1 MNYEVHHGRVHIIGA
16 PMDLG
21 QEKRG
26 VDLGPTAI
34 RYAGL
39 VGRLERQGWEV
50 IDWGDISVA
59 ASEQMMRH
67 VSFGGHPAY
76 HAGAIINIARGLHHH
91 VEEHVRAEDKLIMLG
106 GDHSASLGS
115 VASSLQRPGKTGV
128 IWIDAH
134 GDFNTPATSP
144 SGNVHGMVVAWLMG
158 KGIPR
163 PGVSETKLQADE
175 ICMIAIRDLDPLEAI
190 ALEES
195 GIKVAT
201 IREVEERGISVVVH
215 EALDLLGDVTSLH
228 VSFDLD
234 SLDPNVAPGVGTPV
248 PGGLTHR
255 EALLLAEILGDDG
268 RVCSLD
274 LVEVNPMLDVGNKT
288 ADFAVNVAASMLGE
302 RILHPS
308 NVTPQMLEQE

>member
-1 MNYEVHHGRVHIIGA
+1 MAQMYNPGQVHVIGA

-39 VGRLERQGWEV
+39 AGRLERQGWDV
-50 IDWGDISVA
+50 IDWGDVSVA
-59 ASEQMMRH
+59 ASGQMMRN
-67 VSFGGHPAY
+67 VSFGGYPAY
-76 HAGAIINIARGLHHH
+76 HAGAIINIARSLHQH
-91 VEEHVRAEDKLIMLG
+91 VEEHVRPQDKLIMLG

-115 VASSLQRPGKTGV
+115 VASSLQRPGKTGLL
-128 IWIDAH
+128 WIDAH

-158 KGIPR
+158 DGILR
-163 PGVSETKLQADE
+163 PGVGATNLQADQV
-175 ICMIAIRDLDPLEAI
+175 CMIAIRDLDPMEAI
-190 ALEES
+190 RLDAS
-195 GIKVAT
+195 GIAVAT
-201 IREVEERGISVVVH
+201 IRKVEERGISDVVH
-215 EALDLLGDVTSLH
+215 ETLDKLGDVDSLH

-234 SLDPNVAPGVGTPV
+234 ALDPDVAPGVGTPV

-268 RVCSLD
+268 RVCALD
-274 LVEVNPMLDVGNKT
+274 LVEVNPILDVGNKT
-288 ADFAVNVAASMLGE
+288 ANFAVDVAASLLGE
-302 RILHPS
+302 RILRPA
-308 NVTPQMLEQE
+308 NV

>member
-1 MNYEVHHGRVHIIGA
+1 MMQMNNPGQVHIIGA

-39 VGRLERQGWEV
+39 GGRLERQGWEV
-50 IDWGDISVA
+50 IDWGDVSVA

-67 VSFGGHPAY
+67 VSFGGHAAY
-76 HAGAIINIARGLHHH
+76 HAGAIISIARSLHQH
-91 VEEHVRAEDKLIMLG
+91 VEEHVSPQDKLIMLG

-115 VASSLQRPGKTGV
+115 VASSLQRPGRTGLL
-128 IWIDAH
+128 WIDAH

-158 KGIPR
+158 DGIPR
-163 PGVSETKLQADE
+163 PGVGATKLQADQV
-175 ICMIAIRDLDPLEAI
+175 CMIAIRDLDPLEATRLD
-190 ALEES
+190 AS
-195 GIKVAT
+195 GIAVAT
-201 IREVEERGISVVVH
+201 IRKVEERGISDVVH
-215 EALDLLGDVTSLH
+215 EALDKLGDVDSLH

-234 SLDPNVAPGVGTPV
+234 ALDPVVAPGVGTPV

-268 RVCSLD
+268 RVCALD
-274 LVEVNPMLDVGNKT
+274 LVEVNPILDVGNKT
-288 ADFAVNVAASMLGE
+288 ANFAVDVAASLLGE
-302 RILHPS
+302 RILHPA
-308 NVTPQMLEQE
+308 NV

>member
-1 MNYEVHHGRVHIIGA
+1 MAQMYNPGQVHIIGA

-39 VGRLERQGWEV
+39 AGRLERQGWDV
-50 IDWGDISVA
+50 IDWGDVSVA
-59 ASEQMMRH
+59 ASGQMMRN
-67 VSFGGHPAY
+67 VSFGGYPAY
-76 HAGAIINIARGLHHH
+76 HAGAIINIARSLHQH
-91 VEEHVRAEDKLIMLG
+91 VEEHVRPQDKLIMLG

-115 VASSLQRPGKTGV
+115 VASSLQRPGKTGLL
-128 IWIDAH
+128 WIDAH

-158 KGIPR
+158 DGIPR
-163 PGVSETKLQADE
+163 PGVGATNLQAGQV
-175 ICMIAIRDLDPLEAI
+175 CMIAIRDLDPMEAI
-190 ALEES
+190 RLDAS
-195 GIKVAT
+195 GIAVAT
-201 IREVEERGISVVVH
+201 IRKVEERGISDVVH
-215 EALDLLGDVTSLH
+215 EALDKLGDVDSLH

-234 SLDPNVAPGVGTPV
+234 ALDPDVAPGVGTPV

-268 RVCSLD
+268 RVCALD
-274 LVEVNPMLDVGNKT
+274 LVEVNPILDVGNKT
-288 ADFAVNVAASMLGE
+288 ANFAVDVAASLLGE
-302 RILHPS
+302 RILRPA
-308 NVTPQMLEQE
+308 NV